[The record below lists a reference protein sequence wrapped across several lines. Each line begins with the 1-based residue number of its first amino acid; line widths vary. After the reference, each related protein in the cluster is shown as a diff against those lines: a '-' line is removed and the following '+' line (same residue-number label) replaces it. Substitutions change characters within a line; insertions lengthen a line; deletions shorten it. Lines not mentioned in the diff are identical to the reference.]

1 MAENV
6 IATRSASTSHSAM
19 NRADRSRRVVQAIL
33 LLILLGCC
41 GASAY
46 LFMISFGVIET
57 SDTGSYMPPPMAD
70 PKIGEEGKE
79 LDGTTNDLTIMGKAT
94 SMAMQ
99 TALLAEISGKLPM
112 APAEALSPTIAA
124 PVGPGEGEVII
135 EPDPPQVT
143 VIAIM
148 ITDKDKIAMIDVL
161 GEDGGLIVRQ
171 GSKFSEGTARVTKI
185 DAKGVTFTWMKK
197 SYTVVM

>member
-1 MAENV
+1 
-6 IATRSASTSHSAM
+6 M
-19 NRADRSRRVVQAIL
+19 NRVDRSRRALQAIVL
-33 LLILLGCC
+33 LFLLGCC
-41 GASAY
+41 AASAY
-46 LFMISFGVIET
+46 FFMISFGMIEK
-57 SDTGSYMPPPMAD
+57 SDVGSFMPPPMAD
-70 PKIGEEGKE
+70 PKINEEGKE
-79 LDGTTNDLTIMGKAT
+79 LDGTTNDLSIMGKAT

-112 APAEALSPTIAA
+112 APAEALSPAPAA
-124 PVGPGEGEVII
+124 SAGPGEEVII

-171 GSKFSEGTARVTKI
+171 GSKFSDGTARVTKI